1 MNDAAPLRRIWL
13 CADDYGI
20 SPGVNRAIRDLIGRG
35 RLNATSVMVVGPA
48 IGRDEVRALR
58 DAAVGNPG
66 CAIGLHATLTAPF
79 RPLTMHFQP
88 LDGGMFLGFAKLLR
102 AGLLHRLDP
111 EIIHAELTVQLAAF
125 NELFGRAPD
134 FVDGHQ
140 HAQLFPQVRDAFLAA
155 VKHAAPSAWV
165 RQGGRRQPLARRLAS
180 PKALVLDFLS
190 AQFRSRAARAGI
202 AFNPAFAGAY
212 DFSRAPDF
220 AALIREFLDG
230 LPDGGLIMCHPG
242 IVDDTLVSL
251 DPLTTQ
257 REREY
262 AFLGGEHFPALL
274 AANKVAL
281 APRPEIGSHLVAYPN
296 LIPEDTTGDTKPPY
310 IWPAP

>member
-48 IGRDEVRALR
+48 IGRDEASALR
-58 DAAVGNPG
+58 TIAADSPG
-66 CAIGLHATLTAPF
+66 CAVGLHATLTAPF

-88 LDGGMFLGFAKLLR
+88 LDGGMFLGFPKLLR
-102 AGLLHRLDP
+102 AGLLRRLDP
-111 EIIHAELTVQLAAF
+111 EIIQAELKVQLVAF

-140 HAQLFPQVRDAFLAA
+140 HAQLFPQVRDGFLAA
-155 VKHAAPSAWV
+155 VKQAAPNAWV
-165 RQGGRRQPLARRLAS
+165 RQGGRNQSLARRLGS
-180 PKALVLDFLS
+180 PKALVLDVLS
-190 AQFRSRAARAGI
+190 AKFRARASRAGI

-212 DFSRAPDF
+212 DFSGEADF
-220 AALIREFLDG
+220 AALMGEFLDG
-230 LPDGGLIMCHPG
+230 MPEGGLIMCHPG
-242 IVDDTLVSL
+242 VVDDVLVSL

-262 AFLGGEHFPALL
+262 AFLGGEHFPPLL
-274 AANKVAL
+274 AANKVTL
-281 APRPEIGSHLVAYPN
+281 
-296 LIPEDTTGDTKPPY
+296 DTT
-310 IWPAP
+310 A